1 MKTKKKLLTV
11 LSLVATVGALLGTVS
26 CGTNSSSSSTS
37 STNSNNNSSTSV
49 TSSAGITGADLNP
62 HAGSWLIPEG
72 GFDTETPV
80 EINFYSTM
88 GQNLQEVYDLYY
100 EEFHELYPNITVNHT
115 QPGSYDDVRDQ
126 IKTELA
132 VGNGPDVAYCYPDH
146 VALYNTSRSVIT
158 LDNLMDTKLKVNDK
172 EVGLTDEQLDDYVD
186 GYFAEGYAFG
196 DGKLYTLP
204 FSKSTEVLYYN
215 KTVFNTLNLEVPD
228 HWFST
233 GNEDKTSMEYVCAKL
248 KEAYPDCTPL
258 GYDSEAN
265 WFITMCEQLKAPYT
279 SASGEKFRFNND
291 QTKDFIK
298 KFKTMY
304 DKGYFTTQTKYG
316 TYTSGAFINVDPTA
330 TTSYMSIGSSAGA
343 THQRP
348 AKVDGAYP
356 FDVGIAP
363 IPQADAN
370 NKKAISQGPSV
381 CILNHNDPQ
390 KVIASW
396 LFVKFLTTSVEFQAE
411 FSIKS
416 GYIPVLKSVQDNP
429 VYKAHLAKADGG
441 DNIAALSS
449 KVCVEQADTYYT
461 SPAFVGSSEARDQV
475 GKVFVGVLDLNASD
489 ADYNTK
495 VDKLFSDAIEE
506 CKYAAE

>member
-1 MKTKKKLLTV
+1 MKTNKKLLTV
-11 LSLVATVGALLGTVS
+11 LSLAATVGTLLGTVS
-26 CGTNSSSSSTS
+26 CNSTNSSGSTS
-37 STNSNNNSSTSV
+37 T
-49 TSSAGITGADLNP
+49 TSSAEGTSSGTPSVDVNP
-62 HAGSWLIPEG
+62 HAGSWLLPES

-88 GQNLQEVYDLYY
+88 GDNLQTVFDAYY
-100 EEFHELYPNITVNHT
+100 EEFHKLYPNITVNHT

-146 VALYNTSRSVIT
+146 VALYNTSRSVVT
-158 LDNLMDTKLKVNDK
+158 LDNLIDTKLKVGDANI
-172 EVGLTDEQLDDYVD
+172 GLSDEELDDFVD
-186 GYFAEGYAFG
+186 GYYAEGYAFG
-196 DGKLYTLP
+196 DGKMYTLP

-215 KTVFNTLNLEVPD
+215 KTVFTTLNLDVPD
-228 HWFST
+228 HWFSKDA
-233 GNEDKTSMEYVCAKL
+233 NDKTSMEYVCAKL

-279 SASGEKFRFNND
+279 SASGEKFKFNND
-291 QTKDFIK
+291 KTKDFVK
-298 KFKTMY
+298 KFKVMY

-316 TYTSGAFINVDPTA
+316 TYTSGAFVNVDPTA

-348 AKVDGAYP
+348 TKVDGAYP

-363 IPQADAN
+363 IPQADAT

-396 LFVKFLTTSVEFQAE
+396 LFVKYFTTSVAFQAE
-411 FSIKS
+411 FSIAS
-416 GYIPVLKSVQDNP
+416 GYIPVLKSVQENAI
-429 VYKAHLAKADGG
+429 YEAHLDKADGG
-441 DNIAALSS
+441 DHIAALSS
-449 KVCVEQADTYYT
+449 KVCVAQADTYYT

-489 ADYNTK
+489 ADYSVK
-495 VDKLFSDAIEE
+495 VDKLFSDAVEE
-506 CKYAAE
+506 CIYAAE